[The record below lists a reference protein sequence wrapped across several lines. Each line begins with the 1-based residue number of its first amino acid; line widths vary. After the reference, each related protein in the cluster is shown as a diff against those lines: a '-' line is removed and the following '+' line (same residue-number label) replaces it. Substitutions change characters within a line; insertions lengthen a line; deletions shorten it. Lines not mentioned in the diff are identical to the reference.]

1 VVRSSACY
9 EDALT
14 EAVEGGQAVGPSF
27 NHLDLVG
34 HSFRVAVGEWLVEVG
49 EQFFAPESDAF
60 GEGGEGRDRRSVDG
74 GEEALEPLLGFDAAG
89 RAVDRAEGFLE
100 TPRFR
105 DQWLRL
111 EQLAERA
118 PLLEAEPF
126 ARLEQPVAGAE
137 ALLPPTAG
145 ARLSTT
151 LTTTKRRLALALTA
165 NRL

>member
-1 VVRSSACY
+1 
-9 EDALT
+9 L
-14 EAVEGGQAVGPSF
+14 
-27 NHLDLVG
+27 
-34 HSFRVAVGEWLVEVG
+34 
-49 EQFFAPESDAF
+49 
-60 GEGGEGRDRRSVDG
+60 
-74 GEEALEPLLGFDAAG
+74 
-89 RAVDRAEGFLE
+89 RAHA
-100 TPRFR
+100 FR

-118 PLLEAEPF
+118 LLLEAEPF

-137 ALLPPTAG
+137 ELLPPTAG